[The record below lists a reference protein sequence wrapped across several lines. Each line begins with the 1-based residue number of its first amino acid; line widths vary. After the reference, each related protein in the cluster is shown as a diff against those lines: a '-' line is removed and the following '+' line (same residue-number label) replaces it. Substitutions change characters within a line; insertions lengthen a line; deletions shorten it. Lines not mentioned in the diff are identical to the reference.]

1 MLNYKT
7 DKKPITYMEDHTN
20 PAHKIS
26 TDLATPTILILL
38 EFQVHQTITTDMNS
52 SMLNQ
57 GHNQSLMSNNTI
69 KTVNLYMIR
78 MNSFSICTLNSQTL
92 PMSIAL
98 INSNTASMDLTMRN
112 FMTAANLSNM
122 RQTVTR
128 VTSIIEKI
136 LNFIMVLP

>member
-1 MLNYKT
+1 M
-7 DKKPITYMEDHTN
+7 KPITCMEDHTN
-20 PAHKIS
+20 PAHTIS

-69 KTVNLYMIR
+69 KTVNLYRIR
-78 MNSFSICTLNSQTL
+78 MHSFSICTLNSQPL